1 MLLRMLTTEISVDR
15 FALNDLENRLRSRLQ
30 SPELLRDVFRPA
42 SESVRDVLREMS
54 NCDFIVTSKYHGII
68 FSHLLKKPAISL
80 SYHKK
85 MDVAMEAVGQSRFN
99 ADVER
104 FDFDWLT
111 TSFRTLVAESR
122 NIKLETAASSGRE
135 CRCIIAAVR

>member
-1 MLLRMLTTEISVDR
+1 MYSGLR
-15 FALNDLENRLRSRLQ
+15 A
-30 SPELLRDVFRPA
+30 
-42 SESVRDVLREMS
+42 ESVRDVLREIS
-54 NCDFIVTSKYHGII
+54 ECDFIVTSKYHGII
-68 FSHLLKKPAISL
+68 FSHLLRKPVISL

-122 NIKLETAASSGRE
+122 NKIGNRGSSGRE